1 MEVNW
6 FLHDLKNFKRKKT
19 IKKKY
24 IFFKGDVS
32 LTFAG
37 QPKKSKRQERMTDP
51 KPVIE
56 VTQQANAKS
65 KSTKCQSNM

>member
-1 MEVNW
+1 MIW
-6 FLHDLKNFKRKKT
+6 KISKGKRQLKNV
-19 IKKKY
+19 
-24 IFFKGDVS
+24 FFFLKGDVS